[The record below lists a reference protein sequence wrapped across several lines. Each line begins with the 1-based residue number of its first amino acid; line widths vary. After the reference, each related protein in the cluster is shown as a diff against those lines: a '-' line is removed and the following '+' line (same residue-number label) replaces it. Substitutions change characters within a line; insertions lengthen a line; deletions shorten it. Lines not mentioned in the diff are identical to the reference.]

1 MKNKFTIIGIVTTTI
16 ILAGIAIFTAVKLY
30 QTRYKIVAPNI
41 PSSRPSAQ
49 EIGTTPSTCQL
60 NFTISTTAIVENIS
74 TGSPSSSPSPTA
86 TSTIKATGTASPTA
100 TSTATS
106 TIKATGTASPTA
118 TSTTAVKTSTPTT
131 EPSLPNAGT
140 TWPTIF
146 GVGFGLLIIVGSLL
160 LAL

>member
-100 TSTATS
+100 TST
-106 TIKATGTASPTA
+106 
-118 TSTTAVKTSTPTT
+118 TAVKTSTPTT